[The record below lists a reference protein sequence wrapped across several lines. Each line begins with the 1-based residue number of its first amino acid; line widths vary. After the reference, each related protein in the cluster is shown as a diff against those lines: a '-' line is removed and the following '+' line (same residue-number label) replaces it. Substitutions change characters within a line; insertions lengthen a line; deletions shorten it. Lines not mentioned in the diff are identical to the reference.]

1 MKRKQKRNKNNSL
14 ENIKK
19 ASQEIAELEIS
30 SQKSAISEIEMEK
43 QIMSILFKYNLGLE
57 ELFVIDDYVNQIL
70 KS

>member
-1 MKRKQKRNKNNSL
+1 MKREQKRNKNNSL

-19 ASQEIAELEIS
+19 ASQEIAELEMS
-30 SQKSAISEIEMEK
+30 SQKSAISETEMEK
-43 QIMSILFKYNLGLE
+43 QIMNILFKYNLGLE